1 MSLSIGQAATH
12 TGCPASTIRYY
23 EEIGLVPAAT
33 RGDNGY
39 RYYDAAAVSR
49 LAFAHRA
56 RVLGFSLEA
65 VASLLRLADHPS
77 APCNDVDALVAD
89 KIAEV
94 RARQADLARLETS
107 LVRLEDCCH
116 GDHAIADCGI
126 LAALSG
132 SPKSVAADT

>member
-1 MSLSIGQAATH
+1 MLLSIGQAAERI
-12 TGCPASTIRYY
+12 GCPASTIRYY
-23 EEIGLVPAAT
+23 EDIGLVPPVT

-39 RYYDAAAVSR
+39 RYYNEPAIAR

-56 RVLGFSLEA
+56 RTLGFSLEA
-65 VASLLRLADHPS
+65 VASLLRLADHPA
-77 APCNDVDALVAD
+77 APCDDVDALVAD

-107 LVRLEDCCH
+107 LTRLQACCH

-126 LAALSG
+126 LPALAA
-132 SPKSVAADT
+132 P